1 MNVMGRLFINK
12 FIIHAKYAI
21 TSRLRKVVCYSVF
34 ELFIKESKMPAI
46 FVNIKHLAM
55 EYLHYML
62 SPFTKELLKNVIPKS
77 KMKRG
82 LTTDC

>member
-1 MNVMGRLFINK
+1 M
-12 FIIHAKYAI
+12 
-21 TSRLRKVVCYSVF
+21 F